1 MNNFCI
7 FAQNNI
13 GITDNFM
20 NMKQK
25 VIMSVLALMMG
36 CQVMAQKSIVILYE
50 NDAHCGLDG
59 YTKIAGLRDAINKSD
74 TAYAAAVCCGD
85 FLQGNTTG
93 AISKGQYIADI
104 LRLMDYHA
112 LTLGNHE
119 FDYGVPR
126 MRALLEQAG
135 TPVVCANF
143 YEAGEPEPVF
153 APYVIHQY
161 GDKRVAYIG
170 ACTPET
176 MISLPSRFWAL
187 SHSMISCEWPSS
199 TMSMPRVLLTRR

>member
-1 MNNFCI
+1 M
-7 FAQNNI
+7 
-13 GITDNFM
+13 
-20 NMKQK
+20 MKRILLG
-25 VIMSVLALMMG
+25 VMALMVG
-36 CQVMAQKSIVILYE
+36 CLHVSAQSKAKSIVILYE
-50 NDAHCGLDG
+50 NDAHCGIDG
-59 YTKIAGLRDAINKSD
+59 YTKIAGLRDAINRTD

-126 MRALLEQAG
+126 MRALLEQTG

-143 YEAGEPEPVF
+143 YEVGEPNPVF
-153 APYVIHQY
+153 APYVIRQY
-161 GDKRVAYIG
+161 GDKKVAFVG
-170 ACTPET
+170 ACTP
-176 MISLPSRFWAL
+176 
-187 SHSMISCEWPSS
+187 SCS
-199 TMSMPRVLLTRR
+199 TT